1 MSIDIDVAI
10 VVGFLLLNL
19 GVGLYY
25 GQGVKTIREYALG
38 GRNFTTATLTATI
51 IATWIGGDNFSL
63 YLSETYTEGLF
74 FILSSFGALAAFLIV
89 GYLYAPKMT
98 EFLGS
103 LSIAEAMG
111 TLYGKYA
118 RLITALVGCV
128 LITTLV
134 SIQFKIASTM
144 LSHLLGVSGIYT
156 TIASAVVVI
165 IYSSLGG
172 IKSVTFTD
180 IVQFFTF
187 GSVIP
192 LIALIVWSGID
203 DVDMVVTTLQSNPLF
218 DVGVLLDYSTP
229 RFWSFLT
236 LMLLFIIPG
245 FDPSTFQRMSM
256 SKDTKQL
263 RKAFIYAAFIVLVV
277 QLLISWISVLI
288 LSRESGLDPD
298 NLFGY
303 ILENY
308 SYVGLKGI
316 FVVGVLTMVM
326 STADSGLNSG
336 AVMFAYDIAN
346 TLRIIKPDQE
356 LLVSRISVVVIGS
369 IALLLAIKFD
379 NLFELFIFGY
389 SFYMP
394 IVTVPFTLAV
404 LGFRTSS
411 KTALI
416 GMGSGFLTALGWMFL
431 DTEVDS
437 VIPGLLANLLA
448 MLAYHYLTSQP
459 GGWSP
464 KTKNINLGKITVFK
478 KKLSDIRQF
487 SVVQFCK
494 KSMPKNESAYVF
506 FSIFAIISIFSTSY
520 SIPSATIDQYPGLI
534 NVLYFSTLIIAS
546 YFLTYQMWPVS
557 WYNKGIMS
565 VVWMASLFYIL
576 VFVVGLLVLVSN
588 FGQFQ
593 LIMFLFSMIV
603 LSVLVRWQAALFL
616 IITGVVSSIQFFKY
630 NYPDVGQINSDLD
643 NLEFKIIYVLILLGG
658 ILMAFLKPNQEY
670 LESIEGRVGD
680 LDNEVVNLNKTVT
693 HYSERIS
700 DQQQEIERLGATA
713 QKILNNV
720 HHELR
725 LPVGNVMNFAE
736 MLNDGLEGYSK
747 EQLKML
753 SDEVY
758 KNSNRLS
765 SMILNMLN
773 LATLDVKKIELQ
785 CTIVNFSELVVDR
798 INSCRGVYMQDKKI
812 NFVLEIENE
821 VMISVDPNYIRQT
834 VDNLVIN
841 AIRFSE
847 DGEITVK
854 VLKQKNFVEFTIIDQ
869 GRGIPHTE
877 LYDIFTPFK
886 MGSNSNS
893 NAEGRGVGLALCK
906 SAIEAHG
913 GVIQAH
919 SKGKGAMFK
928 FVLLIV

>member
-1 MSIDIDVAI
+1 MSIDVDIAI

-25 GQGVKTIREYALG
+25 GQGVKTIGEYALG

-51 IATWIGGDNFSL
+51 IATWIGGDNFAL

-89 GYLYAPKMT
+89 GYFYAPRMK

-111 TLYGKYA
+111 TLYGKHT
-118 RLITALVGCV
+118 RLITALVGFV
-128 LITTLV
+128 LITTMV

-144 LSHLLGVSGIYT
+144 LSHLLGISAAYT

-203 DVDMVVTTLQSNPLF
+203 DVDVVVTTLQSNPLF
-218 DVGVLLDYSTP
+218 DMGILLDYNTP

-256 SKDTKQL
+256 SRDINQF
-263 RKAFIYAAFIVLVV
+263 RNAFIYAAFAVLVV

-288 LSRESGLDPD
+288 LSKESGLDAN

-326 STADSGLNSG
+326 STADSSLNSG

-346 TLRIIKPDQE
+346 TLRIIKPNQE

-369 IALLLAIKFD
+369 VALLLALRFD

-411 KTALI
+411 KTALV
-416 GMGSGFLTALGWMFL
+416 GMASGFLTALGWMFL

-437 VIPGLLANLLA
+437 VIPGLLANLFA
-448 MLAYHYLTSQP
+448 MLAYHYITSQP

-464 KTKNINLGKITVFK
+464 K
-478 KKLSDIRQF
+478 
-487 SVVQFCK
+487 
-494 KSMPKNESAYVF
+494 PKNTNLSK
-506 FSIFAIISIFSTSY
+506 ISI
-520 SIPSATIDQYPGLI
+520 
-534 NVLYFSTLIIAS
+534 
-546 YFLTYQMWPVS
+546 
-557 WYNKGIMS
+557 
-565 VVWMASLFYIL
+565 
-576 VFVVGLLVLVSN
+576 
-588 FGQFQ
+588 
-593 LIMFLFSMIV
+593 
-603 LSVLVRWQAALFL
+603 
-616 IITGVVSSIQFFKY
+616 
-630 NYPDVGQINSDLD
+630 
-643 NLEFKIIYVLILLGG
+643 
-658 ILMAFLKPNQEY
+658 LK
-670 LESIEGRVGD
+670 
-680 LDNEVVNLNKTVT
+680 
-693 HYSERIS
+693 
-700 DQQQEIERLGATA
+700 
-713 QKILNNV
+713 
-720 HHELR
+720 
-725 LPVGNVMNFAE
+725 
-736 MLNDGLEGYSK
+736 
-747 EQLKML
+747 
-753 SDEVY
+753 
-758 KNSNRLS
+758 KN
-765 SMILNMLN
+765 
-773 LATLDVKKIELQ
+773 
-785 CTIVNFSELVVDR
+785 C
-798 INSCRGVYMQDKKI
+798 
-812 NFVLEIENE
+812 
-821 VMISVDPNYIRQT
+821 
-834 VDNLVIN
+834 
-841 AIRFSE
+841 
-847 DGEITVK
+847 
-854 VLKQKNFVEFTIIDQ
+854 
-869 GRGIPHTE
+869 
-877 LYDIFTPFK
+877 
-886 MGSNSNS
+886 
-893 NAEGRGVGLALCK
+893 
-906 SAIEAHG
+906 
-913 GVIQAH
+913 
-919 SKGKGAMFK
+919 
-928 FVLLIV
+928 